1 MRNFKRYA
9 SLTLGGFVLVGSLS
23 GCTKN
28 VKISDINSVVT
39 TTNLQTQEK
48 IIQEM
53 PCLQF
58 SEPVD
63 AIKIAISGKQQE
75 AGYMED
81 GTPIYLDKYVQLD
94 TTTTDLIIDGELM
107 VCMDILEEG
116 KLVPK
121 QFSAYRDAKDGSLVI
136 FPNGV
141 VKQELVGT
149 EQVSYEVDGQII
161 LEEIPLYKGTLSFT
175 TGETVT
181 ETNCTIDVT
190 EENNYILLS
199 DVEESIQ
206 R

>member
-1 MRNFKRYA
+1 MKSFKRYA

-23 GCTKN
+23 GCGKLTKN
-28 VKISDINSVVT
+28 HSME
-39 TTNLQTQEK
+39 TNTLVQEQ

-58 SEPVD
+58 SEPVE

-75 AGYMED
+75 VGYMED

-94 TTTTDLIIDGELM
+94 TTTTDLIIDGELI
-107 VCMDILEEG
+107 VCMDVLEEG

-149 EQVSYEVDGQII
+149 EQASYEVDGQII
-161 LEEIPLYKGTLSFT
+161 LEEIPLYKSTLSFT
-175 TGETVT
+175 TGQTVT
-181 ETNCTIDVT
+181 ETICNIDIT

-199 DVEESIQ
+199 DIEESIQ